1 MKKNISINLF
11 GTLYNIDEDAYNLLE
26 NYLQSMARYFS
37 RQEGGE
43 EIADDIEHRVAE
55 LLWQRKEGGMEAVSI
70 EVVKEIIATIGNAE
84 EIGEGEEQPS
94 EPSAEEPATEGEK
107 GEKTFQENLSQFA
120 KDTGRF
126 ARETYDKGCKHMNTH
141 HFYRRMDDKVLG
153 GVCAGMVNYF
163 EAGDSLLWRLSTVV
177 VTVMLS
183 FIGVGFAI
191 PVIYLLLWLLAPVAT
206 TPEDRLR
213 MQGKD
218 VTPRN
223 LIQQVMDE
231 SQRPI
236 AAQDHRASTH
246 GYLKVLLILVGV
258 MLLIPLF
265 SSLIV
270 AVIALCAAIGLLT
283 GMLGGLTV
291 IPEFASFVEATQPYF
306 VIALVCGI
314 LVIALPIYG
323 IIRLIRSS
331 SKRLSTSAFISLIV
345 LWFFA
350 NGLGIANTV
359 FTCIK
364 GEEWD
369 HTSSIERRLKHNS
382 AQLEAIGWKLERQ
395 QNLGPRFVQSR
406 SGFCDMPKFAISLD
420 VAKYDSVS
428 YSARFVKHITMEEG
442 SHQLLALTEGGQE
455 GLTCTLRYTDK
466 GEEKAIT
473 ILTSTQGQKLQ
484 DVPFEAIKDNPLLH
498 KADSLGWED
507 FAHDEENWYLHQA
520 MIPHSDACEGT
531 LTIEALHCTIPAK
544 IRDVRVVKLG
554 DN

>member
-84 EIGEGEEQPS
+84 EIGEGEEQPETS
-94 EPSAEEPATEGEK
+94 TDEPTEENETSG
-107 GEKTFQENLSQFA
+107 KTFQENLSQFA

-126 ARETYDKGCKHMNTH
+126 ARETYDKGREHMNTH

-218 VTPRN
+218 VTPKN

-236 AAQDHRASTH
+236 AAQDHRASAH
-246 GYLKVLLILVGV
+246 GCLKVLLILVGV
-258 MLLIPLF
+258 ILLIPLF

-283 GMLGGLTV
+283 GMLGGLTF

-306 VIALVCGI
+306 VTALACGI

-331 SKRLSTSAFISLIV
+331 SKRLSTSTFISLIV

-350 NGLGIANTV
+350 NGLGIVNTV

-369 HTSSIERRLKHNS
+369 NTSSIERRLKRNS
-382 AQLEAIGWKLERQ
+382 AQLEAIGWELKEHK
-395 QNLGPRFVQSR
+395 NLNPHFAQSR
-406 SGFCDMPKFAISLD
+406 SGFCDMPKFAMSLD
-420 VAKYDSVS
+420 AADYDSVS
-428 YSARFVKHITMEEG
+428 YSARFVKHITLEEG
-442 SHQLLALTEGGQE
+442 HQRLMALTEGGQE
-455 GLTCTLRYTDK
+455 GLTYTFCYKDK
-466 GEEKAIT
+466 GEEKT
-473 ILTSTQGQKLQ
+473 VVILTSGQGIKLQ
-484 DVPFEAIKDNPLLH
+484 DTPFEAIKENPLLH

-507 FAHDEENWYLHQA
+507 FAHDDENWYLHDVD
-520 MIPHSDACEGT
+520 IPHADAGRGT
-531 LTIEALHCTIPAK
+531 LTVEAHKCTIPAK
-544 IRDVRVVKLG
+544 IRDVRVVKL
-554 DN
+554 